1 MGFFRQIPLFIEC
14 FKLAGLPG
22 IKACFRFLTGALVL
36 SETDVKSSVFSVGG
50 SDA

>member
-1 MGFFRQIPLFIEC
+1 MGFFRKIPLFIEC

-22 IKACFRFLTGALVL
+22 LKACFRFLTGALIL
-36 SETDVKSSVFSVGG
+36 DDLDPNSSELVGV